1 MATCATGR
9 EDYERLAEEPTLTR
23 SPIPSPAQELTLLL
37 VVFFPGLGVVLLW
50 GRTRLLGLLA

>member
-1 MATCATGR
+1 MATCAIGR
-9 EDYERLAEEPTLTR
+9 EDNERLAEEPTPTQQPHPR
-23 SPIPSPAQELTLLL
+23 PTQQLTLLL